1 MFRIV
6 PLVAFTVAVAA
17 PTWAQQT
24 TPVSDV
30 ADTIVVTG
38 SRIARPELD
47 RLQPTMVVSSDEIEN
62 RGVANVIDVLN
73 DIPAFGPPASSSAG
87 TQPSAFGVAQSFADF
102 FSLGSQRT
110 LTLVNG
116 RRFVSSNTASIFGP
130 ADPGQQVDLNAIPT
144 QLIERVEVVAVGGAP
159 VYGSD
164 AIAGTVNLIFK
175 RDFEGSSIDAYVGR
189 SARGDA
195 DNYRLRALA
204 GLNFADG
211 RGNVTISAEYARSE
225 GLTYMDRPRTA
236 RGLYYTT
243 PSDPDSP
250 YVNELIEQRR
260 IDVVSAGGLPLV
272 ADDLAQFA
280 GVVDGQGNVMQ
291 FGPDGA
297 LVPYN
302 FGTGSGN
309 LVNKSGGDGFN
320 ITAVSTLLAPTERAN
335 FTALGNFEITDR
347 VRAFGEAWYSTTS
360 GKKFFDQPVY
370 NSLLFGPG
378 GSLQGN
384 LIVSTDNPFLSPES
398 RALIRDNLL
407 AAGAD
412 PSFFY
417 LARANSDLQSG
428 IARSESNLYRV
439 VAGLEGAFELG
450 ERSFQWEIA
459 GNYGNSATRSR
470 EPMVVQQNFENAL
483 DAVLDPAAGRIV
495 CRGVLE
501 GTLESAPIRT
511 RSTSC
516 APLNLFG
523 LGAPSQAARDY
534 ITTQATQTSTI
545 TQRVLTADIS
555 GELFDLPG
563 GAVQAV
569 VGVENRRETS
579 RFDPDR
585 FFREAWGRLVP
596 IDSLSGEFETDEA
609 FTELLIPIVGEQQN
623 IPFVNA
629 LQLEGAARYV
639 DHSVAGGDLTWTAG
653 ARFAPIP
660 DIQFRGNKTLA
671 IRSPAVTEAFVP
683 TSTAF
688 DTADDP
694 CDSRF
699 IDAGPNPAA
708 RAANCAAAGIT
719 QPFQSNIVDASA
731 QISVSGNPNLL
742 NEAADSRTWG
752 VVVRPRWVPSLS
764 LAVDWIEID
773 LTNAI
778 VALDAVGVMQACY
791 DSPLGVDATALCGNI
806 DRDASG
812 QVTFVRTGYANA
824 GSKRFKAI
832 TAQLNYGIDLGGLG
846 RLDTSLNFYN
856 LRNLT
861 TRVGLGDIDRQAG
874 EIGTSRDQGAL
885 SLNYGFKALSVSLQT
900 QYIGP
905 ARWDVDEPPQT
916 RNFSEVGEWW
926 LFNLSAG
933 YRFNDNLMVRVFVDN
948 VFDREPPFPVPAD
961 GGTVAYYDGIFGRN
975 YAVSFNY
982 DF

>member
-1 MFRIV
+1 MRIRVV
-6 PLVAFTVAVAA
+6 PLAAIAVAA
-17 PTWAQQT
+17 SAPAWAQT
-24 TPVSDV
+24 APASDV
-30 ADTIVVTG
+30 VDTIVVTG
-38 SRIARPELD
+38 SRIARPELE
-47 RLQPTMVVSSDEIEN
+47 RLQPTVVVSSDDIEN
-62 RGVANVIDVLN
+62 RGAPNVIEVLN

-130 ADPGQQVDLNAIPT
+130 ADAGQQVDLNAIPT
-144 QLIERVEVVAVGGAP
+144 QLIDRVEVIAVGGAP

-164 AIAGTVNLIFK
+164 AIAGTVNIILK
-175 RDFEGSSIDAYVGR
+175 RDYEGADVDASFGQ

-204 GLNFADG
+204 GTNFADG
-211 RGNVTISAEYARSE
+211 RGNVTMSAEYARSE
-225 GLTYMDRPRTA
+225 GLMYMDRSRTA

-243 PSDPDSP
+243 PEDPDSP

-260 IDVVSAGGLPLV
+260 VDVVTAGGLPLI
-272 ADDLAQFA
+272 DDSLAQFA
-280 GVVDGQGNVMQ
+280 GILDATGNTLQ
-291 FGPDGA
+291 FGPGGA

-302 FGTGSGN
+302 FGTGTGN
-309 LVNKSGGDGFN
+309 LVNKSAGDGFN
-320 ITAVSTLLAPTERAN
+320 VTAVSTLLAPTERAN
-335 FTALGNFEITDR
+335 FTALGNFQITDR

-360 GKKFFDQPVY
+360 GKKFADQPVY

-378 GSLQGN
+378 GSPEGN
-384 LIVSTDNPFLSPES
+384 LIVSTDNPFLSAES

-428 IARSESNLYRV
+428 LARSESNVYRV
-439 VAGLEGAFELG
+439 VAGLEGAFDIG

-459 GNYGNSATRSR
+459 GNYGNSETTSR
-470 EPMVVQQNFENAL
+470 EPMVVQQNFENAM
-483 DAVLDPAAGRIV
+483 DAVIDAATGQIV
-495 CRGVLE
+495 CRGTLN

-511 RSTSC
+511 RSDSC

-523 LGAPSQAARDY
+523 VGSPSQAARDY
-534 ITTQATQTSTI
+534 ITTLAMQTSTV
-545 TQRVLTADIS
+545 TQRVVTADIS
-555 GELFDLPG
+555 GEIVDLPG

-596 IDSLSGEFETDEA
+596 IDGLSGEFETDEA
-609 FTELLIPIVGEQQN
+609 FTELLIPIVGEHQN

-629 LQLEGAARYV
+629 LQVEGAARYV

-671 IRSPAVTEAFVP
+671 IRSPAITEAFVP
-683 TSTAF
+683 TSSAF

-699 IDAGPNPAA
+699 IDAGPNPAT

-731 QISVSGNPNLL
+731 QVSVSGNPDLL
-742 NEAADSRTWG
+742 NEEADSRTWG
-752 VVVRPRWVPSLS
+752 VVLRPRWVPSLS

-778 VALDAVGVMQACY
+778 VALNAVGVMNACY
-791 DSPLGVDATALCGNI
+791 DSEAGIGATALCDNI

-832 TAQLNYGIDLGGLG
+832 TAQLNYGVGLGRFG

-861 TRVGLGDIDRQAG
+861 TRVGLGDLDRQAG
-874 EIGTSRDQGAL
+874 EVGTSRDQGSLTLNYSVKDL
-885 SLNYGFKALSVSLQT
+885 SLSLQT
-900 QYIGP
+900 QYMGP
-905 ARWDVDEPPQT
+905 ARWDVDEQIDT
-916 RNFSEVGEWW
+916 RNFAEIGEWW

-933 YRFNDNLMVRVFVDN
+933 YRLNENITTRVFVDN
-948 VFDREPPFPVPAD
+948 VFDREAPFPVPAA
-961 GGTVAYYDGIFGRN
+961 GGTVAYYDGIFGRSYAMSVN
-975 YAVSFNY
+975 YTF
-982 DF
+982 